1 MAPTIALA
9 PAEKVQRLAA
19 YREARRRGVDWLLG
33 QMNPDGSIGDPSTGF
48 SYYRAPWT
56 FTVVGETEAA
66 AAICGFIRRHL
77 VTPDGRIDG
86 PYRVFDEWA
95 TYRDATLVVGAHL
108 AMQYD
113 LSLGLWPWLLALR
126 DPASGIFATD
136 RSPGGGTSD
145 VLDATAGGAGCGF
158 AALAVGD
165 LATARGIAGFLER
178 LWDVQPALP
187 DRFHVAWSRPRQA
200 ILTVADPDFDP
211 STMLVDNRLD
221 APQYWFWGGI
231 CAAFLC
237 RLWLADPQP
246 GYLELARRYQDF
258 SMAATDAQF
267 QYPGA
272 CKGSWGSSLLWQLTG
287 DERYE
292 AHTYRMGD
300 WYVDRQ
306 EPGGW
311 WHPLVERSPGDV
323 IEATLEF
330 VMHLDTLIGGL
341 SSRALGRPQSDM
353 TGGWKPPSE
362 ASSAPASA
370 SATSS
375 RQGPAT
381 T

>member
-1 MAPTIALA
+1 MAPTIVLA
-9 PAEKVQRLAA
+9 PAEKAERLAA

-33 QMNPDGSIGDPSTGF
+33 QMNPDGSIGDPSAGF

-86 PYRVFDEWA
+86 RYRVFDEWA
-95 TYRDATLVVGAHL
+95 TYRDATLVAGAHL

-113 LSLGLWPWLLALR
+113 LSLGLWPGLLALR
-126 DPASGIFATD
+126 DPVSGIFATD
-136 RSPGGGTSD
+136 RTTDGGTSD
-145 VLDATAGGAGCGF
+145 VLDATAGGPGCGF

-165 LATARGIAGFLER
+165 LATARGIARFLDR
-178 LWDVQPALP
+178 LWSVQPALP
-187 DRFHVAWSRPRQA
+187 DRFHVAWSRTRQA
-200 ILTVADPDFDP
+200 IVTEADPEFDP
-211 STMLVDNRLD
+211 STMLVDNRVD

-237 RLWLADPQP
+237 RLWLADPRP
-246 GYLELARRYQDF
+246 HYLELARRCQDF

-267 QYPGA
+267 QYPAA

-287 DERYE
+287 DESYE

-300 WYVDRQ
+300 WYVERQ
-306 EPGGW
+306 EPAGW
-311 WHPLVERSPGDV
+311 WHPLVERSLGDV

-341 SSRALGRPQSDM
+341 SARRAD
-353 TGGWKPPSE
+353 
-362 ASSAPASA
+362 
-370 SATSS
+370 
-375 RQGPAT
+375 
-381 T
+381 